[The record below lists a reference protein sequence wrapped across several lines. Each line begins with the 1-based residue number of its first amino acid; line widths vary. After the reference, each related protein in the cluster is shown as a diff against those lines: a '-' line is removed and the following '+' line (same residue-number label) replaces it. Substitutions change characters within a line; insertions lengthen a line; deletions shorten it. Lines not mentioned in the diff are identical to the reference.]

1 LISNRLK
8 EKILDTAAAFGKAL
22 RELRKAKIM
31 SQEDF
36 SGVCSQVYM
45 SQLERGL
52 KSPTL
57 SMVDD
62 LAAQMGVHPLTLL
75 FKAYAT
81 QAGAE
86 AISPEQLILKITQE
100 AQMNIVDK

>member
-1 LISNRLK
+1 M
-8 EKILDTAAAFGKAL
+8 DTAAAFGKAL
-22 RELRKAKIM
+22 RELRKAKMM

-36 SGVCSQVYM
+36 SDVCSQVYM

-57 SMVDD
+57 GMVDD
-62 LAAQMGVHPLTLL
+62 LAARLGVHPLTLL

-81 QAGAE
+81 QAE
-86 AISPEQLILKITQE
+86 VENINPEQLMLKIMQE
-100 AQMNIVDK
+100 IQTKIENK